1 MVVVVG
7 TRGFLDVV
15 CVVVVLS
22 VVVVVSGGGGGQGQL
37 VMSGLVG
44 PEVQPSQLGRNQSL
58 SFISVLQPP
67 YLSSWPQSPSMK
79 QELPKCVN
87 HSQPARVRHWSWQ
100 AEGLLV

>member
-1 MVVVVG
+1 MVG
-7 TRGFLDVV
+7 WRG
-15 CVVVVLS
+15 VVLS

-44 PEVQPSQLGRNQSL
+44 PEAQPSQLGRDLL